1 MDIQHRK
8 LSLIRKLLRHISR
21 SAQDPAEFQ
30 LFIEVLLCDMASCTK
45 ARPVLD
51 SGWNIGFRCVLCRD
65 DAILAAALPYA
76 VREDGRETPL
86 LPWEEAALRTAG
98 IPLFDDL
105 LAEVTMEDGEK
116 VLSLKSFACPDSSG
130 WRFPTVA
137 VPREA
142 EALLVKKGLASERWD
157 TALAPTG
164 EGTRL
169 GLCAALRFQPASSS
183 CVRSLS
189 CSAAGWLYRLWVP
202 GKAAPLWVAH
212 PLDTRLV
219 RMRTGRA
226 GNVGHTVSALERLD
240 AMPMEPLLLEYIG
253 QKYLEEHLGRF
264 QMQYR
269 PGVTYGQAARDADRR
284 MRSGCGED
292 RETGMEVMDDLAAL
306 FSCAYSFRKPER
318 GARKGP
324 KKITEIHKTKLTGRS
339 LSQRLAWAGISENR
353 GNRLPLVGD
362 DLEDVFQ
369 GLSALLGTD
378 EPARSFYRDALPR
391 IMPGWNRSEEQRK
404 RWDGTFDGLLAAVDS
419 GLDTGS
425 RGNERASDNAPSCLS
440 GFWEQV
446 KWRLVIEPFCLLDQ
460 VRQLEEERGR
470 LLESFQEENKG
481 LKQRL
486 EGMNFGGDVF

>member
-1 MDIQHRK
+1 MDIQRRK
-8 LSLIRKLLRHISR
+8 LSLIHKLLRHISR
-21 SAQDPAEFQ
+21 SAQDPAAFQ
-30 LFIEVLLCDMASCTK
+30 LFIEVLLCDMASCTGV
-45 ARPVLD
+45 RPVPD
-51 SGWNIGFRCVLCRD
+51 SGWNIGFRRVLCRD
-65 DAILAAALPYA
+65 DAVLAAALPYA

-105 LAEVTMEDGEK
+105 LAEETAEDGER
-116 VLSLKSFACPDSSG
+116 VLSLKSSACPDSSG

-189 CSAAGWLYRLWVP
+189 CSAAGWLYRLWAP
-202 GKAAPLWVAH
+202 GEAAPLWAVH
-212 PLDTRLV
+212 PLDTRLE
-219 RMRTGRA
+219 RMRAGRA

-292 RETGMEVMDDLAAL
+292 RETGMEVMDDLTAL
-306 FSCAYSFRKPER
+306 FCCAYSFRKPER
-318 GARKGP
+318 VVRKVP
-324 KKITEIHKTKLTGRS
+324 KRITGLHKTQLTGRS
-339 LSQRLAWAGISENR
+339 LSQRLAWAGVSEN
-353 GNRLPLVGD
+353 GWNRLPLVGD

-369 GLSALLGTD
+369 GLSVLLGTD

-404 RWDGTFDGLLAAVDS
+404 RWDGTFDGLLAAIDS
-419 GLDTGS
+419 GLDTGAQ
-425 RGNERASDNAPSCLS
+425 GGERASDNAPSCLP
-440 GFWEQV
+440 GFWDQV
-446 KWRLVIEPFCLLDQ
+446 RWRLVIEPFCLLDQ
-460 VRQLEEERGR
+460 ARKLEEENER
-470 LLESFQEENKG
+470 